1 MTNGKVGGTE
11 AASVKFILKSRHCR
25 ALGGKL
31 KLEPQAAVPR
41 WGRARVPQNTRSG
54 GVLIGT
60 PPELRVLSRDISEA
74 DAPSRAVPI
83 LMEISGEIYRDD
95 EGRWLDLT

>member
-1 MTNGKVGGTE
+1 MANGKVGGTE

-41 WGRARVPQNTRSG
+41 WGRARVPRNTRSG
-54 GVLIGT
+54 GGLIGT
-60 PPELRVLSRDISEA
+60 PPQLRVLSRDISGA
-74 DAPSRAVPI
+74 AAPTRAVPS
-83 LMEISGEIYRDD
+83 LTEIYGEIYRDKV
-95 EGRWLDLT
+95 ESFVES